1 MRSVLSKT
9 LIFILLLNLGTGF
22 LIDNTAQ
29 SVYKLDY
36 KKELYLSGIGF
47 TTGVLGK
54 YLNQELVPLTA
65 EEVNSLSRNE
75 INKFDRPATYQY
87 SENAARLSDVL
98 VGVSVLLPVT
108 LFTQDRIQQ
117 EWKTVSV
124 MYLETLMF
132 SNFVPLVSK
141 GRVKRVRPY
150 VYNEEVPMEKKLD
163 KNALRSFYSGHTT
176 NAFAS
181 AVFIS
186 TVYSRYNPGS
196 PYKPV
201 IWAGSLGL
209 ASLVGYLRFQAG
221 KHFPTDI
228 LTGAVVG
235 SAIGF
240 LIPYVHQV
248 RDPQRI
254 SLELAGPLQS
264 MVFHFCIR
272 F

>member
-1 MRSVLSKT
+1 MQSVTGKYKIFFLLFSFCTGILSD
-9 LIFILLLNLGTGF
+9 G
-22 LIDNTAQ
+22 TAQ
-29 SVYKLDY
+29 TVYQLNY

-47 TTGVLGK
+47 TVGVLGK

-65 EEVNSLSRNE
+65 EEVNNLSRNE

-87 SENAARLSDVL
+87 SEEAARLSDVL

-108 LFTQDRIQQ
+108 LFTQYKIRQ
-117 EWKTVSV
+117 EWETVSI

-132 SNFVPLVSK
+132 SNFVPLISK

-181 AVFIS
+181 AVFLS
-186 TVYSRYNPGS
+186 TVYSRYNPRS
-196 PYKPV
+196 NIKPY

-221 KHFPTDI
+221 NHFPTDI

-235 SAIGF
+235 STIGF

-248 RDPQRI
+248 SNPERI
-254 SLELAGPLQS
+254 SLELPGP
-264 MVFHFCIR
+264 MGGMGFHLCIR